1 MRKMILTPC
10 FVSKGYNSDDH
21 FRFSQDGSMV
31 QFRVGMKVYDKR
43 EPENTRWININVK
56 AFGPQCERVKSMQ
69 LKPGSVL
76 SLDGRFDIDSW
87 EDSQTGEKKSAPV
100 IIIDDIEY
108 AGSNGGGKKQNG
120 NGDNTPA
127 DEPPTASSNS
137 SGTPAPQQQDNSA
150 TGSQQQM
157 PENFTG
163 FEGFGGPNPFFPQG

>member
-1 MRKMILTPC
+1 
-10 FVSKGYNSDDH
+10 
-21 FRFSQDGSMV
+21 
-31 QFRVGMKVYDKR
+31 
-43 EPENTRWININVK
+43 
-56 AFGPQCERVKSMQ
+56 MQ

-108 AGSNGGGKKQNG
+108 AGGGKKQNG

-127 DEPPTASSNS
+127 EEPPAASSNS
-137 SGTPAPQQQDNSA
+137 SAAPAPQQQGNPA
-150 TGSQQQM
+150 ANGQHQM
-157 PENFTG
+157 PDNFTG